1 MKKQSA
7 TKTFFKIF
15 GILLLTILII
25 SVVYISIFLSTP
37 LKMKEYTLTNGQQ
50 TIVFQEMVHI
60 GETDFYK
67 QVEENLKHYRL
78 DGYIYAYEQVR
89 ISNMEEAKEL
99 TELTGLGIDTYG
111 IISEQLGLDNQ
122 KNHMGHITENDINA
136 DMSAGDL
143 IVLMKN
149 YKNENPH
156 VEEMS
161 VDIEDSL
168 KSLKEAGSMTKSI
181 VKGTMRGMLKIASK
195 GEVNMGEG
203 LLQDVILKERDQ
215 KMFDIISNIEANKI
229 VVHYGALHFKGFFER
244 LKKADSNWKI
254 VNEKEIKA
262 F

>member
-136 DMSAGDL
+136 DMSAADL
-143 IVLMKN
+143 IVLMQN
-149 YKNENPH
+149 YNNENPIAGQINTDL
-156 VEEMS
+156 EN
-161 VDIEDSL
+161 SL
-168 KSLKEAGSMTKSI
+168 NSLKEASNFTKVI
-181 VKGTMRGMLKIASK
+181 VKAAMRGMLKIASE
-195 GEVNMGEG
+195 GEVNLGEG

-215 KMFDIISNIEANKI
+215 KMFDIISNIDANKI

>member
-15 GILLLTILII
+15 GILLLTILIMSI
-25 SVVYISIFLSTP
+25 TYISIFLSTP
-37 LKMKEYTLTNGQQ
+37 LKMKEYTLTNGKQ

-67 QVEENLKHYRL
+67 QVEENLENYRL
-78 DGYIYAYEQVR
+78 EGYIYAYEQVR
-89 ISNMEEAKEL
+89 VSNMEEAEEL
-99 TELTGLGIDTYG
+99 TNLTGLGIDTYG

-136 DMSAGDL
+136 DMSANDL
-143 IVLMKN
+143 IRLMKD
-149 YKNENPH
+149 YKSKNPH
-156 VEEMS
+156 
-161 VDIEDSL
+161 IEDMNVNIENSL
-168 KSLKEAGSMTKSI
+168 NSLKEAGDFTKVI
-181 VKGTMRGMLKIASK
+181 VKSTMRGMLKVASE
-195 GEVNMGEG
+195 GEVNIGEG

-215 KMFDIISNIEANKI
+215 KMFDIISNIDSDKI

-244 LKKADSNWKI
+244 LKEADSNWKI
-254 VNEKEIKA
+254 VTEKEIKA